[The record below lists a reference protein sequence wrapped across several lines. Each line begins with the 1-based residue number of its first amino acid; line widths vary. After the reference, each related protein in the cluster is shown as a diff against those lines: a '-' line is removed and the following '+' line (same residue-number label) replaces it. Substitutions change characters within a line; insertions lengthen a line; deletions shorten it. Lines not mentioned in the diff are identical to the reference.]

1 MTNLCRNIALAVG
14 GVVCAAAA
22 FVRMSRRMNFEGKT
36 VVIMGGSRGLGLEL
50 ARIYGNEGARLALV
64 ARDEEEL
71 KRARFLL
78 GTEKDVFTFV
88 CDVSSPTETKNT
100 IQLIEETCGPIDVLV
115 NNAGQIQSG
124 PLETQDFS
132 DFKQLMKLHF
142 WAPLYAID
150 AVLPSMKERKA
161 GRIVNVSSIGGLI
174 SVPHLLPYC
183 ASKHALVGLS
193 RGLRSELSKFGILT
207 TTVCPTLMRTG
218 SHVNAEF
225 KGNTD
230 AEYTLFSLLDTLP
243 FTSIDSQSAAKQI
256 VEACRFGDANLIISI
271 PAKIANM
278 VEAIAPNVVNDFL
291 AFVDRFLPGAGDAA
305 NKNAIKGKDINT
317 KLSPSILTR
326 LGDLA
331 SLRNNEL
338 PVY

>member
-1 MTNLCRNIALAVG
+1 MTYLCRNIALAVG

-36 VVIMGGSRGLGLEL
+36 VAIMGGSRGLGLEL

-78 GTEKDVFTFV
+78 GTDKDVFTFV
-88 CDVSSPTETKNT
+88 CDVSSPIETKET
-100 IQLIEETCGPIDVLV
+100 IRLIEETCGPIDVLV

-124 PLETQDFS
+124 PMDTQDFA
-132 DFKQLMKLHF
+132 DYKQLMKLHF

-150 AVLPSMKERKA
+150 AVLPSMRERKA
-161 GRIVNVSSIGGLI
+161 GRIVNISSIGGLI

-183 ASKHALVGLS
+183 SSKHALVGLS
-193 RGLRSELSKFGILT
+193 RGLRNELSKFGILT

-225 KGNTD
+225 KGNTN

-243 FTSIDSQSAAKQI
+243 FTSIDSQTAAKQI

-271 PAKIANM
+271 PAKIAN
-278 VEAIAPNVVNDFL
+278 VLEAIAPNVVNDL
-291 AFVDRFLPGAGDAA
+291 MAFVDRLLPRSENGD
-305 NKNAIKGKDINT
+305 KTAIKGKDINT
-317 KLSPSILTR
+317 RLSPSILTR

-338 PVY
+338 PAY